1 MMHVG
6 RDFGT
11 LSIASVLA
19 SALVLRTAVG
29 QQGDRAGEVQ
39 HEIPTAWRVA
49 ESPVLSPEEALA
61 AFSIVDGYRI
71 ELVASE
77 PLIEAPVAF
86 EFGPDGRMWVVE
98 MRGYM
103 RDADGAGESEPLGR
117 ITVLRDRDG
126 DGRMDEASVF
136 LDGLVMPRGIAL
148 WRDGVLVIEPPHL
161 LFCRD
166 TDGDGRSDVSTVVAS
181 GFAGAD
187 NPEHAGNGLFFSL
200 DNAFVCSQHTERF
213 VPSGTSLR
221 VQTVLPHGQW
231 GLTEDAVGRLYY
243 APNSDP
249 LLVDLWPKQDAAR
262 NRSQKNFEGVPARA
276 ATDTRVFPSRLTPG
290 VNRGY
295 QKGVLKDGRL
305 ANFTGACAPHV
316 HVGHAMG
323 RDMNDCALVCEVAG
337 NLVHRYRLR
346 EESGRIVATP
356 ADGERS
362 FLTSTDERFR
372 PVHCEAG
379 PDGAIYLADMYRGV
393 IQHRKFMTTFLR
405 SQVELRALET
415 PLDRGRIWRIVPNT
429 PAAAD
434 ARRSVP
440 DLTQAT
446 AVELAGMLA
455 SPEKALRTMAR
466 RLLVE
471 RCDPAAVSE
480 VRRALLASVAERDAP
495 DDAINL
501 ERLWTLAG
509 CGALDADVVG
519 AVFASDRAVL
529 RMHVLRAAEESFDT
543 VSLASLLRR
552 AGEDVAR
559 DVRVQGVLSSFHLA
573 PMLRIAMLERGLRS
587 DLDERDMRSAVL
599 ASIGGA
605 EYLLLRAIV
614 SGHLLDTDG
623 VGAHA
628 FARELTDLLLDDG
641 IGRTDPTALHEVLSA
656 AAAVARGRPWLA
668 SAILERVAAKQNLNA
683 RTPTQLVARAEPDGW
698 FRLLSDA
705 GADSML
711 ALANPVDRLLF
722 WPGRADVA
730 FVPPRVARPQELSFA
745 ELGKTLYSN
754 CMSCHQANG
763 RGLPPV
769 YPPLRG
775 SEIVHGDAETL
786 VKIVIHGMEGP
797 IVVDGQRYNQV
808 MPAAPLVTDEEIA
821 AVLSYVR
828 SAWGN
833 TGAPI
838 DAATVAKVREESK
851 GRNTPWSSRELGL
864 AP

>member
-1 MMHVG
+1 
-6 RDFGT
+6 
-11 LSIASVLA
+11 
-19 SALVLRTAVG
+19 
-29 QQGDRAGEVQ
+29 
-39 HEIPTAWRVA
+39 
-49 ESPVLSPEEALA
+49 
-61 AFSIVDGYRI
+61 
-71 ELVASE
+71 
-77 PLIEAPVAF
+77 
-86 EFGPDGRMWVVE
+86 
-98 MRGYM
+98 
-103 RDADGAGESEPLGR
+103 
-117 ITVLRDRDG
+117 
-126 DGRMDEASVF
+126 
-136 LDGLVMPRGIAL
+136 
-148 WRDGVLVIEPPHL
+148 
-161 LFCRD
+161 
-166 TDGDGRSDVSTVVAS
+166 
-181 GFAGAD
+181 
-187 NPEHAGNGLFFSL
+187 
-200 DNAFVCSQHTERF
+200 
-213 VPSGTSLR
+213 
-221 VQTVLPHGQW
+221 
-231 GLTEDAVGRLYY
+231 
-243 APNSDP
+243 
-249 LLVDLWPKQDAAR
+249 
-262 NRSQKNFEGVPARA
+262 
-276 ATDTRVFPSRLTPG
+276 
-290 VNRGY
+290 
-295 QKGVLKDGRL
+295 
-305 ANFTGACAPHV
+305 
-316 HVGHAMG
+316 
-323 RDMNDCALVCEVAG
+323 
-337 NLVHRYRLR
+337 
-346 EESGRIVATP
+346 
-356 ADGERS
+356 
-362 FLTSTDERFR
+362 
-372 PVHCEAG
+372 
-379 PDGAIYLADMYRGV
+379 
-393 IQHRKFMTTFLR
+393 
-405 SQVELRALET
+405 
-415 PLDRGRIWRIVPNT
+415 
-429 PAAAD
+429 
-434 ARRSVP
+434 
-440 DLTQAT
+440 
-446 AVELAGMLA
+446 
-455 SPEKALRTMAR
+455 
-466 RLLVE
+466 
-471 RCDPAAVSE
+471 
-480 VRRALLASVAERDAP
+480 
-495 DDAINL
+495 
-501 ERLWTLAG
+501 
-509 CGALDADVVG
+509 
-519 AVFASDRAVL
+519 
-529 RMHVLRAAEESFDT
+529 
-543 VSLASLLRR
+543 
-552 AGEDVAR
+552 
-559 DVRVQGVLSSFHLA
+559 
-573 PMLRIAMLERGLRS
+573 MLERGLRS

-786 VKIVIHGMEGP
+786 VKIVMHGMEGP